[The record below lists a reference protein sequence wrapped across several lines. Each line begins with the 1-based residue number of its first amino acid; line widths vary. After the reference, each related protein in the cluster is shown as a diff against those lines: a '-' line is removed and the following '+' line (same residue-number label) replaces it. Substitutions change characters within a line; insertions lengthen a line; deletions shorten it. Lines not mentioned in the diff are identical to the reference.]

1 MTSLNEKTCI
11 PCQGGV
17 PPLPMDEKLQLKE
30 QLDPRWS
37 FSNDKKRLSLELACD
52 KFNQPM
58 AIANEIAK
66 IADEQWHH
74 PDLFISFGKLKV
86 DLWTHKIDDL
96 VESDFIFA
104 SKIDQILKSHK
115 L

>member
-1 MTSLNEKTCI
+1 MTNYLKEKNCI

-17 PPLPMDEKLQLKE
+17 PALNEEEKLKLIELIDK
-30 QLDPRWS
+30 RWELYHD
-37 FSNDKKRLSLELACD
+37 NKRLRLSVDAQ
-52 KFNQPM
+52 KFEGPM

-74 PDLFISFGKLKV
+74 PDLHISFGKIIIE
-86 DLWTHKIDDL
+86 LWTHKIDDL

-104 SKIDQILKSHK
+104 AKIDEVIQKYV
-115 L
+115 